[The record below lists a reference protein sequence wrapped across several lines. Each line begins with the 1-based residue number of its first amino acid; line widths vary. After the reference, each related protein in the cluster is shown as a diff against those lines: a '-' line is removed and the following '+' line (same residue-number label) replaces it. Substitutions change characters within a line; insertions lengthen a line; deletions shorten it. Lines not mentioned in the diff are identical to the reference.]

1 MAKNKAETPPPPD
14 LKPSDLGEI
23 HRLAAGDDDDDTQDD
38 DWEPAKE
45 LVVLDSA
52 KIKKEKKEKP
62 PKEVKT
68 QRPRQPIEIR
78 SGKIHKLIF
87 CHFTYDQNFPNFV
100 SNEVLCKSG
109 IPIHEDMRPT
119 FDRLLPHLAL
129 IFQEIDDEQFLATQP
144 FNDGTPPTQP
154 PIALLALLSEF
165 SISAFRLEEYD
176 EEEAI
181 VLMGERTLEAGP
193 AKLETPPIFF
203 TGANYKR
210 AKELRVATDA
220 VIFEILEY
228 LHGRKRAPEAQLD
241 LFTEAN
247 N

>member
-1 MAKNKAETPPPPD
+1 MAKNKAETPAPPD
-14 LKPSDLGEI
+14 LKKSDLGEI
-23 HRLAAGDDDDDTQDD
+23 HRLAAGGDETEDV
-38 DWEPAKE
+38 DWEPGQATE
-45 LVVLDSA
+45 LIPLD
-52 KIKKEKKEKP
+52 KRKPKKEKP

-68 QRPRQPIEIR
+68 QRPRQPVEIR
-78 SGKIHKLIF
+78 SGKIHKTIF

-100 SNEVLCKSG
+100 SNEVLMKSG
-109 IPIHEDMRPT
+109 VPIHEDMKPA
-119 FDRLLPHLAL
+119 FDRFVPHLAL

-144 FNDGTPPTQP
+144 FSDGTPPTQP
-154 PIALLALLSEF
+154 PIALLALLGDF
-165 SISAFRLEEYD
+165 TISAFRLEEYD

-210 AKELRVATDA
+210 AKELRIITDG

-228 LHGRKRAPEAQLD
+228 LHGRKRAPETQLD
-241 LFTEAN
+241 LFTQAN